1 MRRAST
7 APIPWTYTCSSRAR
21 SCSNS
26 RTARRSR
33 SAQATPWSSTATS
46 TDGTTEESRRP
57 GPSSPSAAHHA
68 PTDRRSD
75 MEPTVVDIAPAARTA
90 PLRCGVFLPPYHNPR
105 RNPTM
110 AIEQDLRH
118 VEDLDRLGFH
128 QVWFGEHHS
137 GGYEVGP
144 SPELMIAAA

>member
-1 MRRAST
+1 M
-7 APIPWTYTCSSRAR
+7 
-21 SCSNS
+21 
-26 RTARRSR
+26 
-33 SAQATPWSSTATS
+33 
-46 TDGTTEESRRP
+46 ES
-57 GPSSPSAAHHA
+57 
-68 PTDRRSD
+68 
-75 MEPTVVDIAPAARTA
+75 TVVNNAPAARTA

-144 SPELMIAAA
+144 SPELMIAAAAQRTSRIELCSGVISLPYHHPLMVAD